1 MISSSSE
8 WVLHSF
14 KQWRLIML
22 YGACLSMPYV
32 SCIDNF
38 SSKCV
43 YDALMTKTDSKNW
56 FCWTYLR
63 DRKSTRLNSSHD
75 QISYAV
81 FCLKKNRSRCPGH
94 LDLFGRFAAGHS
106 FSAGHHSC

>member
-63 DRKSTRLNSSHD
+63 YDLITYSKVFLIFRCSRSGRNNYGIVVSFFNLVACYLV
-75 QISYAV
+75 ISNYI
-81 FCLKKNRSRCPGH
+81 
-94 LDLFGRFAAGHS
+94 
-106 FSAGHHSC
+106 